1 MATTTGGFS
10 SEGLALE
17 AKTLELES
25 LSQKEAIEI
34 GEIAMDMGFARGL
47 GIAVEVRLK
56 DWIVFHASLPGSD
69 KENDSWIARKELER
83 DGVGLSLAHGSD
95 KPTCTATVTLDAA
108 GSASYEF
115 LIDGTATFDFNAS
128 WLPDPERLKPS
139 VLHIG
144 TLVTIVEPA
153 STILYDWAV
162 KSAEFAPVVFDPNVR
177 SSVVGDRNKY
187 VAAVEKWVGIS
198 SVVKLSDDDISWL
211 YPDESMDE
219 VAKRWIAGGTS
230 LVVVTRGAHG
240 IIGYTEHGFEE
251 VESAKVSV
259 VDTVGAG
266 DTVGAILVEGI
277 IKHSVIGL
285 QGHVLN
291 AVLHRAAI
299 AAGITVSRA
308 GAQPPRLHE
317 LVEAL
322 DA

>member
-1 MATTTGGFS
+1 MSIWVCGEVLIDILPTGPVVG
-10 SEGLALE
+10 GGPANTAKALA
-17 AKTLELES
+17 
-25 LSQKEAIEI
+25 
-34 GEIAMDMGFARGL
+34 RL
-47 GIAVEVRLK
+47 GHEV
-56 DWIVFHASLPGSD
+56 DFIDGISTDAFGV
-69 KENDSWIARKELER
+69 NARKELER
-83 DGVGLSLAHGSD
+83 DGVGLTLSFSSD
-95 KPTCTATVTLDAA
+95 KPTCTATVTLDSQ

-115 LIDGTATFDFNAS
+115 LIDGTATFDFAHS

-153 STILYDWAV
+153 STVLYEWAV
-162 KSAEFAPVVFDPNVR
+162 KTAEFAPIVFDPNVR
-177 SSVVGDRNKY
+177 SSVEADRDKY
-187 VAAVEKWVGIS
+187 RAAVEKWVGIS
-198 SVVKLSDDDISWL
+198 SVVKLSDGDISWL
-211 YPDESMDE
+211 YPDQSMDE
-219 VAKRWIAGGTS
+219 VAKGWIANGVS
-230 LVVVTRGAHG
+230 LVVVTRGAKG

-251 VESAKVSV
+251 VEGAKVSV

-277 IKHSVIGL
+277 IKHSVNGL
-285 QGHVLN
+285 EGQVLN

-299 AAGITVSRA
+299 AAGITVSRV

>member
-1 MATTTGGFS
+1 MSIWVCGEVLIDILPTGPVVG
-10 SEGLALE
+10 GGPANTAKALA
-17 AKTLELES
+17 
-25 LSQKEAIEI
+25 
-34 GEIAMDMGFARGL
+34 RL
-47 GIAVEVRLK
+47 GYDVDFI
-56 DWIVFHASLPGSD
+56 DGISTDVFGVS
-69 KENDSWIARKELER
+69 ARKELER
-83 DGVGLSLAHGSD
+83 DGVGLSLSLSSD
-95 KPTCTATVTLDAA
+95 KPTCTATVTLDSH

-115 LIDGTATFDFNAS
+115 LIDGTATFDFSHS

-153 STILYDWAV
+153 ATVLYEWAI
-162 KSAEFAPVVFDPNVR
+162 KTAEFAPIVFDPNVR
-177 SSVVGDRNKY
+177 SSVLGDRDKY
-187 VAAVEKWVGIS
+187 RSSVEKWVGIS

-211 YPDESMDE
+211 YPDQSMDE
-219 VAKRWIAGGTS
+219 VAKGWIANGVS

-251 VESAKVSV
+251 VEGAEVSV
-259 VDTVGAG
+259 IDTVGAG
-266 DTVGAILVEGI
+266 DTVGAIVVEGI
-277 IKHSVIGL
+277 IKHSVNGL
-285 QGHVLN
+285 AGQVLN